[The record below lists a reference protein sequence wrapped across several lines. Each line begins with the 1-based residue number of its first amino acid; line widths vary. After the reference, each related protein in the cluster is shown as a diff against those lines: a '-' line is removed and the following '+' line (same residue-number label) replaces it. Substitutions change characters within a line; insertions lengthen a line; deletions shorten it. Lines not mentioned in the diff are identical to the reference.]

1 MHSSKYKR
9 VIWACLVGIW
19 LPFTTQAL
27 AEPTTIMPLG
37 MAEFIE
43 LAMQQNFTS
52 MQYQQRQSSQ
62 ALQLKLAEQGFI
74 PKLSV
79 ASQWG
84 RDEKDQYSGAYM
96 DNTTKGMDSS
106 ASVNWL
112 LPSGAN
118 LSVDYQYQEGKLT
131 GLSSLGIPQDSQYNS
146 TTTASIE
153 QPIIGGLWH
162 NLNQLPKQKAQL
174 QWQYYQTQGHA
185 LTLQSQQTALKGFL
199 DFQAK
204 VDQIALLSQSLAYTK
219 FRTKAVNE
227 GYQQG
232 QTVLAELLQAQLE
245 QHQRQA
251 ALHKAESELL
261 LIQQE
266 LSAQLDQSPELRL
279 TPLASLGKLL
289 ACTGDNDA
297 LPSNPKPHTVAN
309 DQVAQHPEWQ
319 LTPLTKRRAQLDYQA
334 VQFELWP
341 QVSLF
346 YNYKQAAY
354 QLKQNTSEQSW
365 GIKASFTPFNTAGKL
380 SKQQLHTAWQNARY
394 DATAKHQQLQQQRL
408 LKIAT
413 DQSLQAQLQL
423 AQEGVRLAQQ
433 AFTHAQTRF
442 ELGVESVLA
451 VQQAQ
456 DAWLSQQQT
465 QLDAIQAL
473 LGNRFDYY
481 QATGQLTP
489 YQGCEI

>member
-1 MHSSKYKR
+1 M
-9 VIWACLVGIW
+9 VTVCLSCTV
-19 LPFTTQAL
+19 QAL
-27 AEPTTIMPLG
+27 PDKTEPVQLKL
-37 MAEFIE
+37 AEFVE
-43 LAMQQNFTS
+43 LTMQQNFAT
-52 MQYQQRQSSQ
+52 MQYQQRQTSQ
-62 ALQLKLAEQGFI
+62 ALSLKLAEQGFI

-84 RDEKDQYSGAYM
+84 RDEKDLYSGAHM
-96 DNTTKGMDSS
+96 DNTTTGMDSS
-106 ASVNWL
+106 ARVNWL

-131 GLSSLGIPQDSQYNS
+131 GLSSLGIPEDSQYNS

-174 QWQYYQTQGHA
+174 QWQYYQIQGHA

-199 DFQAK
+199 DFQEK

-227 GYQQG
+227 RYQQG
-232 QTVLAELLQAQLE
+232 QTVLAELLQARLE

-251 ALHKAESELL
+251 ALHKAQSELL
-261 LIQQE
+261 LIQQG
-266 LSAQLDQSPELRL
+266 LSAQLNQSPELRL
-279 TPLASLGKLL
+279 KPLASLGKLL

-297 LPSNPKPHTVAN
+297 LPSNPKPHTVAH
-309 DQVAQHPEWQ
+309 DQMTQHPEWQ
-319 LTPLTKRRAQLDYQA
+319 LAQLTKHMAQLDYQA

-346 YNYKQAAY
+346 YNYNHAAY

-365 GIKASFTPFNTAGKL
+365 GVKASFSPFNTAGKL

-413 DQSLQAQLQL
+413 GESLQAQLQL

-442 ELGVESVLA
+442 DHGVDSVLA
-451 VQQAQ
+451 VKQAQ
-456 DAWLSQQQT
+456 DVWISQQQT
-465 QLDAIQAL
+465 ELDAIKAL

-481 QATGQLTP
+481 QAAGQLTP
-489 YQGCEI
+489 YQGCEQ